1 MNITIFKDIKDTSQ
15 PFYRPVE
22 VILKRIQEGASK
34 DLVKKIRSSNDKSQR
49 SKYKQSLPAICFSGT
64 FTKRNDNSINE
75 HSGLICLDFDGYPSN
90 KEMLQ
95 EKERLAKNNYVY
107 SAFISPSG
115 NGIKALVK
123 IPGNPDMHKTY
134 FKSLEKHFNSNYF
147 DKTSKNLSRVCYES
161 YDPLI
166 HINET
171 SSLWDKVEEQEYQE
185 VIRNVDLPTLP
196 VTDENKIVEI
206 LVKWWEKNIQ

>member
-15 PFYRPVE
+15 PFYRPVD

-34 DLVKKIRSSNDKSQR
+34 DLVKKIRSSNDKNQR
-49 SKYKQSLPAICFSGT
+49 NKYKQSLPAICFSGT

-107 SAFISPSG
+107 VTYPSR
-115 NGIKALVK
+115 
-123 IPGNPDMHKTY
+123 
-134 FKSLEKHFNSNYF
+134 S
-147 DKTSKNLSRVCYES
+147 
-161 YDPLI
+161 
-166 HINET
+166 
-171 SSLWDKVEEQEYQE
+171 
-185 VIRNVDLPTLP
+185 
-196 VTDENKIVEI
+196 
-206 LVKWWEKNIQ
+206 

>member
-1 MNITIFKDIKDTSQ
+1 
-15 PFYRPVE
+15 
-22 VILKRIQEGASK
+22 
-34 DLVKKIRSSNDKSQR
+34 
-49 SKYKQSLPAICFSGT
+49 
-64 FTKRNDNSINE
+64 
-75 HSGLICLDFDGYPSN
+75 
-90 KEMLQ
+90 MLQ

-196 VTDENKIVEI
+196 VTE
-206 LVKWWEKNIQ
+206 LVYIDTRFARRRSAPLEPHCCKTRVIHAPSTQQAVRAAPAKEWQLSQRSPMMPPMG